1 MPGEKGESPQGVSGG
16 MEMKECVWGRVVSA
30 GERNQKKETRKQQRR
45 GWVKTLGYT
54 NQSNVF
60 SCGFWA
66 LR

>member
-1 MPGEKGESPQGVSGG
+1 
-16 MEMKECVWGRVVSA
+16 MEMEECVWGRVVSA